1 MALHLL
7 QRIAKKGSTKYKY
20 DIPNFFQHCFPNSFF
35 LAEMLEGE
43 NPCDGMSLGYCHFPQ
58 SQVVARH
65 PFDKQLCQRTCKLDD
80 LCMFWRHNEALAG
93 TIEECL
99 FLTSNYHQS
108 MIVKLIS
115 FDSACYFF
123 CKDCDAFASPV
134 DGDIEN
140 CRAVNATS
148 CYSILDEDCEYSGQR
163 LSKEGSFMNSVRL
176 YAIS

>member
-1 MALHLL
+1 
-7 QRIAKKGSTKYKY
+7 
-20 DIPNFFQHCFPNSFF
+20 
-35 LAEMLEGE
+35 MLEGE

-108 MIVKLIS
+108 MI
-115 FDSACYFF
+115 
-123 CKDCDAFASPV
+123 DCDAFASPV

-163 LSKEGSFMNSVRL
+163 LTNLEPSPGMVGTLEDCLQFGLTLQDFGVNHVVFLMKTRECQLFLSMDQECSAVGGPQDVPHKCTED
-176 YAIS
+176 